1 MRLGTRELPRQ
12 ELPSRLNQWA
22 YSFGLMSKVT
32 RKTFLGF
39 GAALAGVSALDRSGL
54 GAFTGAQAQPAAGAG
69 PGVTADL
76 VVTNARVLTVDPSMP
91 RAEAFAIKDGRF
103 IAVGSNAD
111 IRNLAGTRARQIDA
125 AGATITPGFI
135 DCHCHVS
142 GVGELYSVNAQ
153 VPRVREL
160 QANLKARADKTPP
173 GQWVEAIMFDDT
185 KLDVPLTRKE
195 LDEVSRDHPIAV
207 NHRGGHTSW
216 YNSKAFEL
224 AGITRATPDPDH
236 GRFFRDESG
245 ELTGRVAELARGV
258 FGKVGTRERFT
269 PEQQRERGRNGMR
282 HISQLLTAA
291 GLTSVHDASAGR
303 ARIQAYQDARV
314 NGELRHRAGFLV
326 ANGETF
332 TAFKA
337 AGITYGFGD
346 DMLRVV
352 GVKYAADGSASERTM
367 RMSTPFVGTKDYGI
381 LTMTQKEVDDAV
393 EDAWRSNFRVAI
405 HANGDT
411 TIDMVLKAYERVQ
424 KQWPRADPRNRI
436 EHCSLVNPE
445 LLARIKALGVIPTP
459 FWTYAHYHGEKWG
472 FYGQDK
478 MNWMFA
484 HRSFIDSG
492 IRVAGASDYGPG
504 PFEPLMAIQSM
515 VTRKDFAGNVWGP
528 KQRISV
534 DEALMVGTI
543 NGAYA
548 SHEENTKGSI
558 TAGKLADFTMLA
570 KDPHDVNPDEIK
582 NIKIVRTVVGGKTVY
597 EA

>member
-1 MRLGTRELPRQ
+1 MKKP
-12 ELPSRLNQWA
+12 
-22 YSFGLMSKVT
+22 T
-32 RKTFLGF
+32 RKEFLGF
-39 GAALAGVSALDRSGL
+39 GAALAGAGFLTPEARAEEIAQPQAG
-54 GAFTGAQAQPAAGAG
+54 TGAS
-69 PGVTADL
+69 ADL
-76 VVTNARVLTVDPSMP
+76 IVTNARVITIDPAMP
-91 RAEAFAIKDGRF
+91 RAEAFAIKSGRF
-103 IAVGSNAD
+103 MAVGSNAD
-111 IRNLAGTRARQIDA
+111 IANLASARTPRIDA
-125 AGATITPGFI
+125 GGATITPGFI

-153 VPRVREL
+153 VARVREL
-160 QANLKARADKTPP
+160 QANLKARVDRTPP

-224 AGITRATPDPDH
+224 AGITKNTPDPDH
-236 GRFFRDESG
+236 GRYFRDQSG
-245 ELTGRVAELARGV
+245 ELTGRVAELARNV

-269 PEQQRERGRNGMR
+269 PEQQRERGKAGMI
-282 HISQLLTAA
+282 HISKLLTAA

-303 ARIQAYQDARV
+303 ARIQAYQDARDA
-314 NGELRHRAGFLV
+314 GELRHRASFLV

-332 TAFKA
+332 NAFKA
-337 AGITYGFGD
+337 AGLAYGFGD
-346 DMLRVV
+346 DTLRCV
-352 GVKYAADGSASERTM
+352 GVKFAADGSASERTM
-367 RMSTPFVGTKDYGI
+367 RMSTPFVGTNDYGI
-381 LTMTQKEVDDAV
+381 LTMTQEEIYNAVDDA
-393 EDAWRSNFRVAI
+393 WRNNVRPAI

-411 TIDMVLKAYERVQ
+411 TIDMVLKAYERAQ
-424 KQWPRADPRNRI
+424 KQWPKADMRPRI
-436 EHCSLVNPE
+436 EHCSLMNPD
-445 LLARIKALGVIPTP
+445 LLARIKALGAIPTP

-484 HRSFIDSG
+484 HRSFIDNG

-504 PFEPLMAIQSM
+504 PFEPLMALQSM
-515 VTRKDFAGNVWGP
+515 VTRKDFSGNVWGP
-528 KQRISV
+528 KQRITL
-534 DEALMVGTI
+534 DEALMVATI

-548 SHEENTKGSI
+548 SHEEHSKGSI